1 MQAALAP
8 LTAHVKDHSRQ
19 LKKLARMTAIV
30 SGTTAF
36 VQRFTLITYAL
47 ICLSFSTSPIQV
59 VAMSGLRS
67 STFRILKIQ
76 LWPM

>member
-8 LTAHVKDHSRQ
+8 LTADVQDNTRQ
-19 LKKLARMTAIV
+19 LRKLARMTAIV

-36 VQRFTLITYAL
+36 VHKFTYAL
-47 ICLSFSTSPIQV
+47 IWLSFSMSPVQV

-76 LWPM
+76 LWPT